1 MSTRQAVRAAQRKNT
16 ARSNFYV
23 SHFLALLH
31 NSFEVEGLPK
41 DCPKRYYLGVLFRK
55 GGIGHYGAIG
65 EDLYLPYSGIGI
77 NMYGLPRYY
86 TLISYTGKVIT
97 KPAEEV
103 GIMRINDL
111 AYPIIPFIR
120 SQAQKIV
127 DFDNSIEQNLEA
139 CRTMTVGK
147 CRDKETLLSLQNAY
161 YASRCGSLVAFIDDK
176 DGFTESFTTFST
188 GAQYLVDRLMADRAK
203 VIQETLEVLGIATSV
218 NKQERVQ
225 GIEVAT
231 SNIYA
236 MCNIRTIRD
245 THNHD
250 AEESGVPVRLKI
262 NPVLAH
268 SYDINV
274 YDSQATI
281 EPEGEQVDEKDTEE
295 NKENKEV

>member
-1 MSTRQAVRAAQRKNT
+1 MSTRQFVRAAQKKSA
-16 ARSNFYV
+16 ARENFYV
-23 SHFLALLH
+23 AHFLSLLH
-31 NSFEVEGLPK
+31 NAFEVEGLPK

-55 GGIGHYGAIG
+55 GGIGHYGDIG
-65 EDLYLPYSGIGI
+65 GGLYLPYSGIGI
-77 NMYGLPRYY
+77 NMYGLPKQY
-86 TLISYTGKVIT
+86 TLISYTGKVLT
-97 KPAEEV
+97 KTAEEV

-111 AYPIIPFIR
+111 SYPITPFVR
-120 SQAQKIV
+120 AQAAKITV
-127 DFDNSIEQNLEA
+127 FDQSIEQNLEA
-139 CRTMTVGK
+139 CRTMVVGK
-147 CRDKETLLSLQNAY
+147 CKDKDTLLSLQNAY
-161 YASRCGSLVAFIDDK
+161 FASRCGSIAAFVDDS
-176 DGFTESFTTFST
+176 DGFTESFTTFNT
-188 GAQYLVDRLMADRAK
+188 GAQYLVDKLLADRAK

-250 AEESGVPVRLKI
+250 AEEAGLPVRLKI

-281 EPEGEQVDEKDTEE
+281 EPNGEQIEKEDE
-295 NKENKEV
+295 NNLEV